1 MLRMVVIKM
10 DEAWP
15 HHALVES
22 ELTKLCSCTP
32 AVPAYP
38 NKFLAFEM
46 IEEPKTSVAHD
57 HVTQMTTDQLCVALP
72 PACSLEMHLCY
83 AAAFK

>member
-1 MLRMVVIKM
+1 M
-10 DEAWP
+10 DDAWP
-15 HHALVES
+15 HYAPVES
-22 ELTKLCSCTP
+22 ELTKLCNCTP
-32 AVPAYP
+32 AVPTYP

-46 IEEPKTSVAHD
+46 IEEPKTALSPRSVPHD
-57 HVTQMTTDQLCVALP
+57 QVTAGQSSDSITCSPA